1 MKESD
6 MSSRQYG
13 RNTIRGTFERAF
25 AGVVF
30 TATTVFIMG
39 GTIAMC
45 F

>member
-1 MKESD
+1 

-13 RNTIRGTFERAF
+13 QNERNTFRGAFERAF

-30 TATTVFIMG
+30 AATTVFIMG

-45 F
+45 L

>member
-1 MKESD
+1 
-6 MSSRQYG
+6 MSSKQYG
-13 RNTIRGTFERAF
+13 RGTIRGAFERAF

-30 TATTVFIMG
+30 AATTVFVMG